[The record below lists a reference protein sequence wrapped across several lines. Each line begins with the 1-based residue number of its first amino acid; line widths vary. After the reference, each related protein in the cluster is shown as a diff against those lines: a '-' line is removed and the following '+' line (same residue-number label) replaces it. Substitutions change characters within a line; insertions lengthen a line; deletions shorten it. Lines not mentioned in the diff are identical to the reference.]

1 MKLIEVIADEGS
13 VQTVAAIA
21 EKYKARDFRA
31 GLKDKD
37 DLQPMRLVV
46 TDDKV
51 QEVLDA
57 LQGVLGA
64 QSYAKLLVYPI
75 DISLPKQTEE
85 QQEKEAKATQARE
98 SLYKEVQKNSRLD
111 VNYLVLV
118 MLSTIVAAIGL
129 IENNVAVVIGAM
141 VIAPLLGPN
150 LAFGLGTALGDLSL
164 MKNSLKTLSAGVLLA
179 VSISVIMGIV
189 WPFPLTS
196 PELIS
201 RTDAGLDSIALA
213 FASGAAAA
221 LSLSTGLPSVLVGVM
236 VAVALL
242 PPAATFGLML
252 GHARPDLAAGAALL
266 LAVNVVSVNLACK
279 LVFLIKGVRPRTWW
293 EKEKASKAMRRY
305 IFVWVVTLALLGL
318 VIYVRTFSF

>member
-179 VSISVIMGIV
+179 VSVSVIMGIV

>member
-13 VQTVAAIA
+13 VKTVAAIA
-21 EKYKARDFRA
+21 EKHKARDFRT

-37 DLQPMRLVV
+37 DSQPMRLVV

-85 QQEKEAKATQARE
+85 QEEKEAKATQARE

-111 VNYLVLV
+111 ANYLVLV

-164 MKNSLKTLSAGVLLA
+164 MNNSLKTLSAGVLLA

-293 EKEKASKAMRRY
+293 EKEKANKAMRRY
-305 IFVWVVTLALLGL
+305 IVVWVVTLALLGL
-318 VIYVRTFSF
+318 VIYIRTFSL

>member
-21 EKYKARDFRA
+21 EKYKARDFRI

-37 DLQPMRLVV
+37 DSQPMRLVV

-179 VSISVIMGIV
+179 VGISVIMGIV

>member
-279 LVFLIKGVRPRTWW
+279 LVFLIKGIRPRTWW

>member
-13 VQTVAAIA
+13 VKTVATIA
-21 EKYKARDFRA
+21 EKHKARDFRT

-37 DLQPMRLVV
+37 DLQPMRLIV

-64 QSYAKLLVYPI
+64 QPYAKLLVYPI
-75 DISLPKQTEE
+75 DIALPKQTEE

-252 GHARPDLAAGAALL
+252 GHARVDLAAGAALL
-266 LAVNVVSVNLACK
+266 LAVNIVSVNLACK
-279 LVFLIKGVRPRTWW
+279 LVFLLKGVQPRTWW
-293 EKEKASKAMRRY
+293 EKEKANKAMRRY
-305 IFVWVVTLALLGL
+305 IVIWVVTLALLGL
-318 VIYVRTFSF
+318 VIYIRTFSF

>member
-179 VSISVIMGIV
+179 VGISVIMGIV

>member
-13 VQTVAAIA
+13 VKTVAAIA
-21 EKYKARDFRA
+21 EKHKARDFRT

-37 DLQPMRLVV
+37 DSQLMRLVV

-85 QQEKEAKATQARE
+85 QEEKESKATQARE

-111 VNYLVLV
+111 MNYLVLV

-164 MKNSLKTLSAGVLLA
+164 MKNSLKTLFAGVFLA
-179 VSISVIMGIV
+179 ISLSVFMGVV

-252 GHARPDLAAGAALL
+252 GHARIDLAAGAALL

-293 EKEKASKAMRRY
+293 EKEKANKAMRRY

-318 VIYVRTFSF
+318 VIYIRTFSL

>member
-1 MKLIEVIADEGS
+1 MKLIEVIVDEGS
-13 VQTVAAIA
+13 LKTVTAIA
-21 EKYKARDFRA
+21 EKHDARDFRLGA
-31 GLKDKD
+31 KDEND
-37 DLQPMRLVV
+37 MRLMRLVV
-46 TDDKV
+46 TDDSV
-51 QEVLDA
+51 QGVLDA
-57 LQGVLGA
+57 LQSVLGA
-64 QSYAKLLVYPI
+64 QPYAKLLVYPV

-85 QQEKEAKATQARE
+85 QQEKESQATQARE
-98 SLYKEVQKNSRLD
+98 ALYKEVQKNSRLD
-111 VNYLVLV
+111 LNYLVLV
-118 MLSTIVAAIGL
+118 MLSTVVAAIGL

-164 MKNSLKTLSAGVLLA
+164 MKNSLKTLFAGVLLA
-179 VSISVIMGIV
+179 VSLSALMGV
-189 WPFPLTS
+189 LWPFPLTS

-252 GHARPDLAAGAALL
+252 GHARIDLASGAALL

-279 LVFLIKGVRPRTWW
+279 LVFLLKGVGPRTWW
-293 EKEKASKAMRRY
+293 EKETAKKAMRRY
-305 IFVWVVTLALLGL
+305 IFVWVVTLMVLGV
-318 VIYVRTFSF
+318 VIYIRTLSI